1 MAFFFEDPAYLAPTP
16 SSLSS
21 LSAIT
26 RHLRTS
32 RFDIHQTTDY
42 ATLSAK
48 ISLLNI
54 GIDDGDPPPLPLTS
68 PFSSDT
74 ATDSNSKDPKNN
86 EAAFNKAVDRLA
98 HRVHTM
104 FTSIVDTGASH
115 MTRTEAKDVL
125 EAFHARLVYAV
136 RTKQKPKMLLFGD
149 ASVEVQAGENFMKQF
164 FARAKG
170 VQAVTD
176 GERDI

>member
-1 MAFFFEDPAYLAPTP
+1 MAFFFEDSSYLTPTIT
-16 SSLSS
+16 SLSS
-21 LSAIT
+21 LPSIT

-42 ATLSAK
+42 ANLSAS

-54 GIDDGDPPPLPLTS
+54 GLDDGDPPPLSSTS
-68 PFSSDT
+68 PFSEELT
-74 ATDSNSKDPKNN
+74 TGSNKKYPNTS

-136 RTKQKPKMLLFGD
+136 RTKQKPKVMLFGD
-149 ASVEVQAGENFMKQF
+149 ASVEVQAGAKLMKRYF
-164 FARAKG
+164 SRIKDEK
-170 VQAVTD
+170 AVTD
-176 GERDI
+176 GEGVA